1 MQIFPVN
8 RIGVS
13 LEINSQVVENGSAMI
28 KLYHVMQTFI
38 IIVHGVIIDAE
49 PLKADIWISKE
60 V

>member
-8 RIGVS
+8 RFGVS
-13 LEINSQVVENGSAMI
+13 LEINNQIVENGSAMI
-28 KLYHVMQTFI
+28 KLYHVLQTVI